1 MSGIILTSVI
11 GIVAGYL
18 GSLIFKGKGSGLL
31 LNLIIGL
38 VGSFI
43 GGWLMVDVLH
53 ISLFG
58 GLPDAIIFSV
68 IGAIILLWIISLIR
82 K

>member
-1 MSGIILTSVI
+1 MGLILTIVI

-18 GSLIFKGKGSGLL
+18 GSLIFKGSGSGLL

-53 ISLFG
+53 VTLFG
-58 GLPDAIIFSV
+58 GLLDTILFAV
-68 IGAIILLWIISLIR
+68 IGSIIPLWIISLIR

>member
-1 MSGIILTSVI
+1 MGLILTIVI

-18 GSLIFKGKGSGLL
+18 GSLIFKGSGSGLL
-31 LNLIIGL
+31 LNLINGL

-53 ISLFG
+53 VTLFG
-58 GLPDAIIFSV
+58 GLLDTILFAV
-68 IGAIILLWIISLIR
+68 IGSIILLWIISLIR